1 MHHLVVLQEN
11 EKYLRLIYD
20 LIAYPELNPPVI
32 LVPMFRSS
40 GASECTQILQVNLKS
55 S

>member
-11 EKYLRLIYD
+11 EKYLCLIYD
-20 LIAYPELNPPVI
+20 LIAYPELPPVI